1 MDIESYCSKPVSGFC
16 DNFANKQIANLLP
29 GMIKKKG
36 NKQYENIVPAICLPM
51 QFNNDKYH
59 YGSKLYC
66 LLKMRNSDCHSRNGR
81 DVILI
86 QALSPDKIENTV
98 CQNNIYQYDLCK
110 NTGNTRPDKI
120 SANVIPAEK
129 PEIIPVKSTP
139 AESSQAENTQAESIQ
154 AESIQA
160 ESTQAESI
168 QTERSQTE
176 SSQTELS
183 QTEKTQ
189 AESVQAEYR
198 PGSDCADSGVNP
210 AQVIVPVLPEL
221 PAFRISD
228 IPPERKHL
236 PLWQY
241 VQEKTSQIT
250 SHTGKPPVS
259 PESSKPDY
267 YCSYYFRQKHQPPE
281 PVIIY
286 REKPGRFKLE
296 TYSDPLNRRLKS
308 IVNINGINNIDIL

>member
-1 MDIESYCSKPVSGFC
+1 MDIESYCSKPASGFC
-16 DNFANKQIANLLP
+16 DNFAKKQIANLLP
-29 GMIKKKG
+29 GRIKKKG

-98 CQNNIYQYDLCK
+98 CQNNICQYDLCK
-110 NTGNTRPDKI
+110 NTGNTRSDKI
-120 SANVIPAEK
+120 PANVISAEK

-139 AESSQAENTQAESIQ
+139 AESI
-154 AESIQA
+154 
-160 ESTQAESI
+160 
-168 QTERSQTE
+168 QTE
-176 SSQTELS
+176 SSQTESS
-183 QTEKTQ
+183 QAESSQ

-210 AQVIVPVLPEL
+210 AQVIAPVLPEL
-221 PAFRISD
+221 PVFRISD

>member
-110 NTGNTRPDKI
+110 NTGNTRSDKI

-139 AESSQAENTQAESIQ
+139 AESIQ

-160 ESTQAESI
+160 ESSQAES
-168 QTERSQTE
+168 SQAE
-176 SSQTELS
+176 N
-183 QTEKTQ
+183 TQ

-221 PAFRISD
+221 PVFRISD

-281 PVIIY
+281 PVLIY

-296 TYSDPLNRRLKS
+296 TCSEPLNRRLKS
-308 IVNINGINNIDIL
+308 IVNINGIDNIDIL

>member
-1 MDIESYCSKPVSGFC
+1 MDIESYCSKPASGFC

-98 CQNNIYQYDLCK
+98 CQNNICQYDLCK
-110 NTGNTRPDKI
+110 NTGNTRSDKI
-120 SANVIPAEK
+120 PANVISAEK

-139 AESSQAENTQAESIQ
+139 AESI
-154 AESIQA
+154 
-160 ESTQAESI
+160 
-168 QTERSQTE
+168 QTE
-176 SSQTELS
+176 SSQTESS
-183 QTEKTQ
+183 QAESSQAESSQ

-210 AQVIVPVLPEL
+210 AQVIAPVLPEL
-221 PAFRISD
+221 PVFRISD

-250 SHTGKPPVS
+250 SHTGNPPVS

>member
-1 MDIESYCSKPVSGFC
+1 MDIESYCRKPASGFC

-36 NKQYENIVPAICLPM
+36 NKQYENIVTAICLPM

-86 QALSPDKIENTV
+86 QTLSPDKIENTV

-110 NTGNTRPDKI
+110 NTGNTRSDKI
-120 SANVIPAEK
+120 PANVISAEK

-139 AESSQAENTQAESIQ
+139 AESI
-154 AESIQA
+154 
-160 ESTQAESI
+160 
-168 QTERSQTE
+168 QTE
-176 SSQTELS
+176 SSQAES
-183 QTEKTQ
+183 SQ

-210 AQVIVPVLPEL
+210 AQVIAPVLPEL
-221 PAFRISD
+221 PVFRISD

>member
-1 MDIESYCSKPVSGFC
+1 MDIESYCSKPASGFC

-110 NTGNTRPDKI
+110 NTGNTRSDKI
-120 SANVIPAEK
+120 PANVISAEK

-139 AESSQAENTQAESIQ
+139 AESIQTESSQAENTQA
-154 AESIQA
+154 
-160 ESTQAESI
+160 
-168 QTERSQTE
+168 
-176 SSQTELS
+176 
-183 QTEKTQ
+183 EKTQ

-281 PVIIY
+281 LVIIY

>member
-1 MDIESYCSKPVSGFC
+1 MDIESYCSKPASGFC

-98 CQNNIYQYDLCK
+98 CQNNICQYDLCK
-110 NTGNTRPDKI
+110 NTGNTRSDKI
-120 SANVIPAEK
+120 PANVISAEK

-139 AESSQAENTQAESIQ
+139 AESI
-154 AESIQA
+154 
-160 ESTQAESI
+160 
-168 QTERSQTE
+168 QTE
-176 SSQTELS
+176 SSQTESS
-183 QTEKTQ
+183 QAESSQ

-210 AQVIVPVLPEL
+210 AQVIAPVLPEL
-221 PAFRISD
+221 PVFRISD

-267 YCSYYFRQKHQPPE
+267 YCSYYFRQKNQPPE

>member
-1 MDIESYCSKPVSGFC
+1 MDIESYCSKPATGFC

-29 GMIKKKG
+29 GVIKKKG

-110 NTGNTRPDKI
+110 NTGNTRSDKI
-120 SANVIPAEK
+120 PANVISAEK

-139 AESSQAENTQAESIQ
+139 AESI
-154 AESIQA
+154 
-160 ESTQAESI
+160 
-168 QTERSQTE
+168 QTE
-176 SSQTELS
+176 SSQA
-183 QTEKTQ
+183 EKTQ

-210 AQVIVPVLPEL
+210 AQVIAPVLPEL
-221 PAFRISD
+221 PVFRISD

>member
-1 MDIESYCSKPVSGFC
+1 MDIESYCSKPASGFC

-36 NKQYENIVPAICLPM
+36 NKQYENIVPVICLPM

-66 LLKMRNSDCHSRNGR
+66 LLKMRNRDCHSRNGR

-110 NTGNTRPDKI
+110 NTGNTRSDKI
-120 SANVIPAEK
+120 PANVISAEK
-129 PEIIPVKSTP
+129 PEIIPVKSTQ
-139 AESSQAENTQAESIQ
+139 AESSQAES
-154 AESIQA
+154 S
-160 ESTQAESI
+160 

>member
-1 MDIESYCSKPVSGFC
+1 MDIESYCRKPVSGFC

-36 NKQYENIVPAICLPM
+36 DKKYENIVPAICLPM
-51 QFNNDKYH
+51 QLNNDKYH
-59 YGSKLYC
+59 YRSKLYC
-66 LLKMRNSDCHSRNGR
+66 LLKIRNSDCHSRNGR

-110 NTGNTRPDKI
+110 NTGNTRSDKI
-120 SANVIPAEK
+120 PANVIPAEK

-139 AESSQAENTQAESIQ
+139 AES
-154 AESIQA
+154 
-160 ESTQAESI
+160 TQAESI

-176 SSQTELS
+176 SS

-250 SHTGKPPVS
+250 SHTGKPLVS

-281 PVIIY
+281 PVLIY

>member
-1 MDIESYCSKPVSGFC
+1 MDIESYCRKPASGFC

-110 NTGNTRPDKI
+110 NTGNTRSDKI
-120 SANVIPAEK
+120 PANVISAEK

-139 AESSQAENTQAESIQ
+139 AESI
-154 AESIQA
+154 
-160 ESTQAESI
+160 
-168 QTERSQTE
+168 QTE
-176 SSQTELS
+176 SSQAEKT
-183 QTEKTQ
+183 QAEKTQ

-210 AQVIVPVLPEL
+210 AQVIAPVLPEL
-221 PAFRISD
+221 PVFRISD

-241 VQEKTSQIT
+241 VQEKTSRIT

-267 YCSYYFRQKHQPPE
+267 YCSYYFRQKNQPPE

>member
-1 MDIESYCSKPVSGFC
+1 MDIESYCSKPATGFC

-29 GMIKKKG
+29 GVIKKKG

-110 NTGNTRPDKI
+110 NTGNTRSDKI
-120 SANVIPAEK
+120 PANVISAEK

-139 AESSQAENTQAESIQ
+139 AESI
-154 AESIQA
+154 
-160 ESTQAESI
+160 
-168 QTERSQTE
+168 QTE
-176 SSQTELS
+176 SSQAEKT
-183 QTEKTQ
+183 QAEKTQ

-210 AQVIVPVLPEL
+210 AQVIAPVLPEL
-221 PAFRISD
+221 PVFRISD

>member
-1 MDIESYCSKPVSGFC
+1 MDIESYCSKPATGFC

-29 GMIKKKG
+29 GVIKKKG
-36 NKQYENIVPAICLPM
+36 NKQYENIVQAICLPM

-120 SANVIPAEK
+120 SANVISAEK

-139 AESSQAENTQAESIQ
+139 AESIQ
-154 AESIQA
+154 AES
-160 ESTQAESI
+160 
-168 QTERSQTE
+168 
-176 SSQTELS
+176 
-183 QTEKTQ
+183 TQ

-210 AQVIVPVLPEL
+210 AQVIAPVLPEL
-221 PAFRISD
+221 PVFRISD

>member
-1 MDIESYCSKPVSGFC
+1 MDIESYCRKPASGFC

-110 NTGNTRPDKI
+110 NTGNTRSDKI
-120 SANVIPAEK
+120 PANVISAEK

-139 AESSQAENTQAESIQ
+139 AESI
-154 AESIQA
+154 
-160 ESTQAESI
+160 
-168 QTERSQTE
+168 QTE
-176 SSQTELS
+176 SSQTES
-183 QTEKTQ
+183 SQ

-210 AQVIVPVLPEL
+210 AQVIAPVLPEL
-221 PAFRISD
+221 PVFRISD

-267 YCSYYFRQKHQPPE
+267 YCSYYFRQKNQPPE

>member
-1 MDIESYCSKPVSGFC
+1 MDIESYCSKPASGFC

-98 CQNNIYQYDLCK
+98 CQNNICQYDLCK
-110 NTGNTRPDKI
+110 NTGNTRSDKI
-120 SANVIPAEK
+120 PANVISAEK

-139 AESSQAENTQAESIQ
+139 AESI
-154 AESIQA
+154 
-160 ESTQAESI
+160 
-168 QTERSQTE
+168 QTE
-176 SSQTELS
+176 SSQAES
-183 QTEKTQ
+183 SQ

-210 AQVIVPVLPEL
+210 AQVIASVLPEL
-221 PAFRISD
+221 PVFRISD

-241 VQEKTSQIT
+241 VQEKTSRIT

-267 YCSYYFRQKHQPPE
+267 YCSYYFRQKNQPPE

>member
-1 MDIESYCSKPVSGFC
+1 MDIESYCRKPASGFC

-110 NTGNTRPDKI
+110 NTGNTRSDKI
-120 SANVIPAEK
+120 PANVISAEK

-139 AESSQAENTQAESIQ
+139 AESI
-154 AESIQA
+154 
-160 ESTQAESI
+160 
-168 QTERSQTE
+168 QTE
-176 SSQTELS
+176 SSQTES
-183 QTEKTQ
+183 SQ

-210 AQVIVPVLPEL
+210 AQVIAPVLPEL
-221 PAFRISD
+221 PVFRISD

>member
-1 MDIESYCSKPVSGFC
+1 MDIESYCSKPATGFC

-29 GMIKKKG
+29 RVIKKKG

-51 QFNNDKYH
+51 QFNNDKYD

-81 DVILI
+81 NVILI

-98 CQNNIYQYDLCK
+98 CQNNIYQYDLYK

-120 SANVIPAEK
+120 SANVISAEK

-139 AESSQAENTQAESIQ
+139 AESI
-154 AESIQA
+154 
-160 ESTQAESI
+160 
-168 QTERSQTE
+168 QTE
-176 SSQTELS
+176 SSQAEN
-183 QTEKTQ
+183 TQ

-210 AQVIVPVLPEL
+210 AQVIAPVLPEL
-221 PAFRISD
+221 PVFRISD

>member
-1 MDIESYCSKPVSGFC
+1 MDIESYCSKPASGFC

-98 CQNNIYQYDLCK
+98 CQNNICQYDLCK
-110 NTGNTRPDKI
+110 NTGNTRSDKI
-120 SANVIPAEK
+120 PANVISAEK

-139 AESSQAENTQAESIQ
+139 AESI
-154 AESIQA
+154 
-160 ESTQAESI
+160 
-168 QTERSQTE
+168 QTE
-176 SSQTELS
+176 SSQTESS
-183 QTEKTQ
+183 QAESSQ

-210 AQVIVPVLPEL
+210 AQVIAPVLPEL
-221 PAFRISD
+221 PVFRISD

>member
-1 MDIESYCSKPVSGFC
+1 
-16 DNFANKQIANLLP
+16 
-29 GMIKKKG
+29 MI
-36 NKQYENIVPAICLPM
+36 
-51 QFNNDKYH
+51 
-59 YGSKLYC
+59 S
-66 LLKMRNSDCHSRNGR
+66 
-81 DVILI
+81 
-86 QALSPDKIENTV
+86 
-98 CQNNIYQYDLCK
+98 
-110 NTGNTRPDKI
+110 
-120 SANVIPAEK
+120 AEK

-139 AESSQAENTQAESIQ
+139 AESI
-154 AESIQA
+154 
-160 ESTQAESI
+160 
-168 QTERSQTE
+168 QTE
-176 SSQTELS
+176 SSQA
-183 QTEKTQ
+183 EKTQ

-210 AQVIVPVLPEL
+210 AQVIAPVLPEL
-221 PAFRISD
+221 PVFRISD

-250 SHTGKPPVS
+250 SHTGNPPVS

>member
-1 MDIESYCSKPVSGFC
+1 MDIESYCSKPASGFC

-66 LLKMRNSDCHSRNGR
+66 LLKMINSDCHSRNGR

-98 CQNNIYQYDLCK
+98 CQNNICQYDLCK
-110 NTGNTRPDKI
+110 NTGNTRSDKI
-120 SANVIPAEK
+120 PANVISAEK

-139 AESSQAENTQAESIQ
+139 AESI
-154 AESIQA
+154 
-160 ESTQAESI
+160 
-168 QTERSQTE
+168 QTE
-176 SSQTELS
+176 SSQTESS
-183 QTEKTQ
+183 QAESSQ

-210 AQVIVPVLPEL
+210 AQVIAPVLPEL
-221 PAFRISD
+221 PVFRISD

-267 YCSYYFRQKHQPPE
+267 YCSYYFRQKNQPPE

>member
-1 MDIESYCSKPVSGFC
+1 MDIESYCSKPATGFC

-29 GMIKKKG
+29 GVIKKKG

-110 NTGNTRPDKI
+110 NTGNTRSDKI
-120 SANVIPAEK
+120 PANVISAEK

-139 AESSQAENTQAESIQ
+139 AESI
-154 AESIQA
+154 
-160 ESTQAESI
+160 
-168 QTERSQTE
+168 QTE
-176 SSQTELS
+176 SSQAEKTQAEKT
-183 QTEKTQ
+183 QAEKTQ

-210 AQVIVPVLPEL
+210 AQVIAPVLPEL
-221 PAFRISD
+221 PVFRISD

-296 TYSDPLNRRLKS
+296 TYSDLLNRRLKS